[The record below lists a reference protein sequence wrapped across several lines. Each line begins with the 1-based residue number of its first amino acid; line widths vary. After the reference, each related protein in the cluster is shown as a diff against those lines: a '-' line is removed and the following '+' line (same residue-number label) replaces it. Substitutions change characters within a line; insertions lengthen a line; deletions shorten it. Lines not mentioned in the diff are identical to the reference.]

1 MNMINLPKRPGI
13 YALVLYIE
21 RSIVLKVGKLGDCIF
36 QKGIYVYVGSA
47 RGKASTS
54 LKWRILRHLRKKKRL
69 KWHIDFLLSSSYVH
83 VRAIIFAVTSND
95 LECMLARRL
104 LNSGIFKTPILK
116 FGATDCKCPAH
127 LLYYSGEYERRVLDI
142 VISAFRSLLLKP
154 TIILLSGS

>member
-95 LECMLARRL
+95 LE
-104 LNSGIFKTPILK
+104 
-116 FGATDCKCPAH
+116 
-127 LLYYSGEYERRVLDI
+127 RRVLDI